1 MTFLLP
7 PVPSQPP
14 QNVRAISVTS
24 DEAVIT
30 WAEPPRLTLHG
41 VLKGYRVVFWSLFP
55 DGGGCCEGQ
64 AQGPMQKW
72 GEMQNITTTR
82 EQVELRGLEK
92 FTNYSVQVLAYTQ
105 AGDGVRS
112 NVLYIQTR
120 EDLPGPPAGIK
131 AVPSSPSSVVVS
143 WLPPH
148 KPNGVIRKYTIYCS
162 SPGSG
167 QPVSTTERAEYG
179 MGEAQLQV
187 LERQIIKDIT
197 TKHDVD
203 A

>member
-1 MTFLLP
+1 MGSDNNLFPSLP
-7 PVPSQPP
+7 FPVPSQPP

-55 DGGGCCEGQ
+55 DGE
-64 AQGPMQKW
+64 W

-120 EDLPGPPAGIK
+120 EDHPGPPAGIK
-131 AVPSSPSSVVVS
+131 AVPSSTSSVVVS

-148 KPNGVIRKYTIYCS
+148 KPNGIIRKYTIYCS

-167 QPVSTTERAEYG
+167 QPVS
-179 MGEAQLQV
+179 
-187 LERQIIKDIT
+187 
-197 TKHDVD
+197 
-203 A
+203 

>member
-1 MTFLLP
+1 APKKELQNGVIRGYQIGYRENGPGSNGQYSIVEMKATGDSEVYTLDNLKKFAQYGVVVQAFNRAGTGPSSTEINATTLED
-7 PVPSQPP
+7 VPSEPP

-30 WAEPPRLTLHG
+30 WSEPPRMTLHG
-41 VLKGYRVVFWSLFP
+41 VLKGYRVVFWSLFH
-55 DGGGCCEGQ
+55 DGGGCCGVR
-64 AQGPMQKW
+64 AQWPMQKW

-120 EDLPGPPAGIK
+120 ED
-131 AVPSSPSSVVVS
+131 
-143 WLPPH
+143 
-148 KPNGVIRKYTIYCS
+148 R
-162 SPGSG
+162 
-167 QPVSTTERAEYG
+167 EY
-179 MGEAQLQV
+179 
-187 LERQIIKDIT
+187 
-197 TKHDVD
+197 
-203 A
+203 